1 MLETDLSS
9 LKAIQT
15 KLQNLVAVVVA
26 KATEDPV
33 FAHELGEVLLSE
45 SLKKKPSKPLGKSKK
60 SHLNTVSILHN
71 NGENGLTAELE
82 MQTDDELRRLARA
95 GGLFKGREIKSIQR
109 AELLKEILSSAKRRL
124 TQGES
129 FLKSS

>member
-1 MLETDLSS
+1 
-9 LKAIQT
+9 
-15 KLQNLVAVVVA
+15 
-26 KATEDPV
+26 
-33 FAHELGEVLLSE
+33 
-45 SLKKKPSKPLGKSKK
+45 LGKSKK